1 MHDIGRKTAGNSE
14 AVLARQGTEQTWFR
28 NSSLLPALF
37 VVGFIDRAKEILEIA
52 WYSVSEGC

>member
-37 VVGFIDRAKEILEIA
+37 VVGFIDRAK
-52 WYSVSEGC
+52 